1 MKPQRYL
8 HLLFIFTIITY
19 ADTKLSLE
27 YSYNELNPDWK
38 FLPNPPN
45 SFKSNDTETLA
56 LKIGY
61 NDYVV
66 NFSSNKF
73 SLDLDRS
80 TEPKEINLSADGNA
94 LEFFFPINERINIK
108 LSNFKQN
115 ADKQMFQC
123 YSFENLIV
131 GSCNDATISVVSTDD
146 FYDDLENNLIRIDG
160 STSTNGIHFNYLF
173 NQNII
178 ADNLG
183 FGISITKSNF
193 DWKSPIEEIESPVIL
208 GISVGGITLGD
219 AISNEFRRLP
229 QRSEWLTKSFDINLS
244 KSLKIKMIKNLNISL
259 FYNID
264 YKFFTFSDYIEHA
277 FKPDL
282 NYKLRLGT
290 SILFKD
296 LELKVYGDYY
306 KNNLIGFQP
315 ITFNQRTEHFFDD
328 SYGELG
334 ISFKYN
340 ILKW

>member
-1 MKPQRYL
+1 M
-8 HLLFIFTIITY
+8 
-19 ADTKLSLE
+19 
-27 YSYNELNPDWK
+27 
-38 FLPNPPN
+38 
-45 SFKSNDTETLA
+45 
-56 LKIGY
+56 
-61 NDYVV
+61 
-66 NFSSNKF
+66 
-73 SLDLDRS
+73 
-80 TEPKEINLSADGNA
+80 
-94 LEFFFPINERINIK
+94 
-108 LSNFKQN
+108 
-115 ADKQMFQC
+115 
-123 YSFENLIV
+123 
-131 GSCNDATISVVSTDD
+131 
-146 FYDDLENNLIRIDG
+146 
-160 STSTNGIHFNYLF
+160 
-173 NQNII
+173 
-178 ADNLG
+178 
-183 FGISITKSNF
+183 
-193 DWKSPIEEIESPVIL
+193 

-340 ILKW
+340 ILK